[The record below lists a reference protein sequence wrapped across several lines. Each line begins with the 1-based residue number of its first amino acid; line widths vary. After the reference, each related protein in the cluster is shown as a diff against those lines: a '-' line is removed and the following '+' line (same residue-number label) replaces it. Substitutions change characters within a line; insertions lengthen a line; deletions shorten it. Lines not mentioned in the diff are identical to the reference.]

1 MNTEYSHYL
10 VSRILRHLFAAL
22 LAWISFSSF
31 AQFSSCNSNDP
42 AVKFSDGAELCM
54 SSISFFTKPGFIE
67 SRPSQTFIDA
77 LKYYPNYAISATN
90 DPQMCPFVQST
101 EFRSDQSV
109 DTLKLTQDQCSE
121 RLKKAIKKHGRISEV
136 FECKCNVILKNGM
149 SPLTK
154 VEFLSKT
161 DSYAKQVL
169 AGYKALNDF
178 KPTEVA
184 SNTREQTDRKKVD
197 ESIRIQPNL
206 IPDNQLKEPV
216 LPAISASYTDKI
228 ALVIGNSNYISQPLR
243 NPINDA
249 KAIATKLIKNGFKV
263 TYYQDMK
270 TNQISFILNDIVSK
284 IKLGSVFAF
293 FYAGHGYQIKGQNY
307 FPAIDAKIKTEYDV
321 PLQSLSL
328 SGLMDMASDAKS
340 ALNLIMLDACRNNPF
355 TVASRGGTVGLARID
370 LPASGTMIF
379 YATRPGSVAA
389 DGEDDNGLYTKFLL
403 KYLDTPNLPIEK
415 FFKLVTNDVKNA
427 SNGGQVPWIEGS
439 IDGEFAFN

>member
-1 MNTEYSHYL
+1 MNTKYNHNL

-22 LAWISFSSF
+22 LACISFSSF
-31 AQFSSCNSNDP
+31 AQFSSCISNDP

-54 SSISFFTKPGFIE
+54 SAIPFLSKPGFIE
-67 SRPSQTFIDA
+67 SRPTQTYIDA
-77 LKYYPNYAISATN
+77 LKYYPNYSVSTTN

-121 RLKKAIKKHGRISEV
+121 RLKQAIKKHGRISEV

-161 DSYAKQVL
+161 DSYAKQVV

-178 KPTEVA
+178 KPIEVA
-184 SNTREQTDRKKVD
+184 SNTREQTDRKKED
-197 ESIRIQPNL
+197 EKIRIQPNP

-270 TNQISFILNDIVSK
+270 TNQISFILGDIVSK
-284 IKLGSVFAF
+284 IKPGSVFAF

-307 FPAIDAKIKTEYDV
+307 FPAVDAKIKTEYDV

>member
-1 MNTEYSHYL
+1 MRSKYSL
-10 VSRILRHLFAAL
+10 QLGSRFVRQFFAL
-22 LAWISFSSF
+22 LLVLISTSTF

-42 AVKFSDGAELCM
+42 AVKFSEGAELCM
-54 SSISFFTKPGFIE
+54 SSIPFLTKPGFIE

-77 LKYYPNYAISATN
+77 LKYYPNYAISTTN

-101 EFRSDQSV
+101 EFRTDQSV
-109 DTLKLTQDQCSE
+109 DTLKLTQEQCSD
-121 RLKKAIKKHGRISEV
+121 RLKHAIKKHGRISEA
-136 FECKCNVILKNGM
+136 FECRCNILLKNGL
-149 SPLTK
+149 SLLTK
-154 VEFLSKT
+154 TEFLSIT
-161 DSYAKQVL
+161 DQYAKQVL
-169 AGYKALNDF
+169 SGYKALNDF

-184 SNTREQTDRKKVD
+184 SNTRDQAERKK
-197 ESIRIQPNL
+197 EEEKIRVQPNP
-206 IPDNQLKEPV
+206 IPENQLKEPI
-216 LPAISASYTDKI
+216 LPAISASYTDKV

-270 TNQISFILNDIVSK
+270 TNQISFILGDIVSK
-284 IKLGSVFAF
+284 IKPGSVFAF

-307 FPAIDAKIKTEYDV
+307 FPAVDAKIKTEYDV

-355 TVASRGGTVGLARID
+355 TVATRGGTVGLARID

-415 FFKLVTNDVKNA
+415 FFKLVTNEVKNA
-427 SNGGQVPWIEGS
+427 SNGNQVPWIEGS